1 MPKYCYTKESLTEC
15 LKNIADTISE
25 RAESIAAFT
34 IENKTQCLA
43 ITASISIDEVPT
55 INIVFDTLPVMPI
68 KLPFRE
74 MEDG

>member
-1 MPKYCYTKESLTEC
+1 MNKFYYTKERLTEC

-34 IENKTQCLA
+34 VENNTKCLT

-68 KLPFRE
+68 KLPFRK
-74 MEDG
+74 MED